1 MSTALAVG
9 FAVVALVSLGVA
21 GATMQ
26 RAHRLVRGVDRAVGR
41 LGGRPAGPNAP
52 VEDHLGALDDV
63 VESAT
68 HRAAGL
74 VPSDRL
80 VRALNAIPQG
90 VVISDERGRTV
101 FENDVGAGYAKA
113 RHGDALVSAAVTE
126 LLAAA
131 AAGSAASR
139 TLELYGPPRRTLVID
154 VYPLPTE
161 SGAAM
166 SGALAVIDDVSE
178 RRRLDLVRRD
188 FVANIS
194 HELKTPVGALALLAE
209 TLLNAEDPV
218 DRARLTQRMLDEAHR
233 VGNTI
238 DDLLS
243 LSRVEADQATEWEP
257 VSVAAVI
264 AEAAARAAAAAEQG
278 DITIEAPPDEQ
289 LWVRGDAR
297 QLVSALFN
305 LLDNAVKYSDPGS
318 SVVIDAHQEGNW
330 LEFSVA
336 DYGPGI
342 PSRDLDRIF
351 ERFYRVDRARSR
363 ETGGTGLGLAI
374 VRHVATNHGGVVS
387 VDSREGEGSTFTLRL
402 PALPASTP
410 AAAAAVRPMAT
421 NGPASTDA
429 PDAGG
434 VRSKPENER
443 SAV

>member
-1 MSTALAVG
+1 MIIALAVG
-9 FAVVALVSLGVA
+9 FAVIAAVA
-21 GATMQ
+21 GASAVATMQ
-26 RAHRLVRGVDRAVGR
+26 RNHRLVRGVDRAVGR

-63 VESAT
+63 VEAAS
-68 HRAAGL
+68 RDAAGL
-74 VPSDRL
+74 VPADRL

-101 FENDVGAGYAKA
+101 FENDIGAGYSRA

-126 LLAAA
+126 LLATA

-139 TLELYGPPRRTLVID
+139 TLELYGPPRRTLVVD
-154 VYPLPTE
+154 VYPLPTG

-243 LSRVEADQATEWEP
+243 LSRVEADQGTEWEP

-264 AEAAARAAAAAEQG
+264 AEAAARAASAAEQG
-278 DITIEAPPDEQ
+278 DITIEAPPGAP
-289 LWVRGDAR
+289 LSVRGDAR

-318 SVVIDAHQEGNW
+318 SVIIDAHQEGNW
-330 LEFSVA
+330 MELSVA
-336 DYGPGI
+336 DHGPGI

-410 AAAAAVRPMAT
+410 LSPTDTSPAATLPAATSAADT
-421 NGPASTDA
+421 
-429 PDAGG
+429 AGG
-434 VRSKPENER
+434 AQSESDIER